1 MKTLVF
7 ALMVEIWV
15 NGMVESTTEYGVWA
29 DVRDCI
35 WFAEVLSL
43 QGYGKYE
50 QPIIAYCV
58 PAWRDLDETE
68 IY

>member
-15 NGMVESTTEYGVWA
+15 NGNIESTTEYGVWA
-29 DVRDCI
+29 DLRHCI
-35 WFAEVLSL
+35 WFAEVLST
-43 QGYGKYE
+43 QGGGKYDH
-50 QPIIAYCV
+50 PVIAYCLPV
-58 PAWRDLDETE
+58 WRNADETE